1 MDRFGCIKSFV
12 RTVETGS
19 FSAVAREMQTTQ
31 PTISKQIA
39 ALEKYLD
46 VQLLTRS
53 TRKLQLTE
61 AGKNFYTHCQEVIDT
76 VAAAEASV
84 GKRQEPSGNLRIN
97 CPVSFGQLMIVPRL
111 KTFLSRYP
119 QIEVDLMM
127 SDRIVNLVEEG
138 VDVAIRIGTHQ
149 DNSLIA
155 EHIGTTR
162 LVTIAAISYLQQVGE
177 PQSPQELIDHNCI
190 IYTGLSNPNQWNFQN
205 SLGSSITV
213 KTQGNLKVDNS
224 IAVRQAVLS
233 GLGIAVAPIW
243 LFGNVMN
250 TGNLKVLF
258 ANYQTQPMP
267 IYAVYRRGRFQ
278 PAKVACFIE
287 YLASEFKIDP
297 WISDFG
303 NSQENKL
310 SSMDRKL

>member
-1 MDRFGCIKSFV
+1 MDRLACIKSFV

-61 AGKNFYTHCQEVIDT
+61 AGTQFYTHCQEILDT

-84 GKRQEPSGNLRIN
+84 GKRQEPSGNLGIS
-97 CPVSFGQLMIVPRL
+97 CPVSFGRLMIVPRL

-119 QIEVDLMM
+119 QIKVDLMM
-127 SDRIVNLVEEG
+127 SDHFVNLVEEG
-138 VDVAIRIGTHQ
+138 VDVAIRIGTNQ
-149 DNSLIA
+149 DTSLIA
-155 EHIGTTR
+155 ERIGTTR
-162 LVTIAAISYLQQVGE
+162 LVTIAAVSYLEQVGE

-190 IYTGLSNPNQWNFQN
+190 VFTRLSTPNEWHFQK
-205 SLGSSITV
+205 SLGSSIVV
-213 KTQGNLKVDNS
+213 KVKGNLRVDNS
-224 IAVRQAVLS
+224 VAVRQAVLS
-233 GLGIAVAPIW
+233 GFGIAVAPIW
-243 LFGNVMN
+243 LFGNAIN
-250 TGNLKVLF
+250 TAKLKVLF
-258 ANYQTQPMP
+258 PTYQPNPMP

-278 PAKVACFIE
+278 PAKVSCFIE
-287 YLASEFKIDP
+287 YLASEFRIDP
-297 WISDFG
+297 WVSDFG
-303 NSQENKL
+303 NFQGNNRTSKGEK
-310 SSMDRKL
+310 S